1 MLDLHF
7 VWERG
12 DLPWQPFVPEAVIP
26 PELVDRSDISIL
38 HLFVYFYLNQLKPIL
53 VTTRTKYIVQEILNC
68 GYTG

>member
-1 MLDLHF
+1 MVMLDLHF

-38 HLFVYFYLNQLKPIL
+38 HLFVYFY
-53 VTTRTKYIVQEILNC
+53 
-68 GYTG
+68 